1 LVERQGS
8 EMTIDRLNSIDPI
21 RDPQKPS
28 PGGKAERARGGD
40 SISISSDAAQKA
52 ELFKVLEQVK
62 AAPEARSDRIAELKA
77 KINEPSYMDD
87 AVVSMT
93 ADRII
98 EQLFG
103 A

>member
-1 LVERQGS
+1 
-8 EMTIDRLNSIDPI
+8 MTIDRLNSIDPI

-28 PGGKAERARGGD
+28 SGGKAEKASGGD

-52 ELFKVLEQVK
+52 DLYKALELAK
-62 AAPEARSDRIAELKA
+62 AAPETRSDRIAELKA

-87 AVVSMT
+87 AVLSMT

-98 EQLFG
+98 DQLFG
-103 A
+103 S

>member
-1 LVERQGS
+1 
-8 EMTIDRLNSIDPI
+8 MIIDRLNSVDPI

-28 PGGKAERARGGD
+28 LGGKAGQAAGGD

-52 ELFKVLEQVK
+52 DLYKAFELAK
-62 AAPEARSDRIAELKA
+62 AAPETRSDRIAELKA
-77 KINEPSYMDD
+77 KINEPSYIDD

-98 EQLFG
+98 DQLFG
-103 A
+103 N

>member
-1 LVERQGS
+1 
-8 EMTIDRLNSIDPI
+8 MIIDRLNSIDPI

-28 PGGKAERARGGD
+28 SGGKAEKARGD

-52 ELFKVLEQVK
+52 ELYKTLELAK
-62 AAPEARSDRIAELKA
+62 AAPDVRSDRVAELKA
-77 KINEPSYMDD
+77 KINEPGYIDD

-98 EQLFG
+98 DQLFG
-103 A
+103 D

>member
-1 LVERQGS
+1 
-8 EMTIDRLNSIDPI
+8 MTIDRLNSIDPI

-28 PGGKAERARGGD
+28 LGTKAEKARGGD

-52 ELFKVLEQVK
+52 ELFKALELAK
-62 AAPEARSDRIAELKA
+62 AAPEMRSDRIEELRA

-93 ADRII
+93 ADRILD
-98 EQLFG
+98 QLFG